1 MKDTI
6 GFFILVL
13 IAFAVGLLVG
23 HTWRTTPKAHIITER
38 DTLLVW
44 DTCYIPQ
51 PAETIRVRMPS
62 VVDTQYVVQEFYTE
76 KLYRDTVFNNDTVM
90 LVIQDTLWRNSLTSR
105 TASLTF
111 NASRFV
117 KANSV
122 GLQGVTGRNTA
133 ALMGVYRHKRLHVM
147 AGYDFIGGAPMV
159 GAGYTLK
166 EW

>member
-6 GFFILVL
+6 GFFILFL
-13 IAFAVGLLVG
+13 IVFVVGVLVG
-23 HTWRTTPKAHIITER
+23 HTWHSCPKAHTINNA

-51 PAETIRVRMPS
+51 PAETIRVKMPS
-62 VVDTQYVVQEFYTE
+62 EVDTAYVVQEFYTE

-122 GLQGVTGRNTA
+122 GLQGVTGRNTI
-133 ALMGVYRHKRLHVM
+133 ALMGVYRHKRLHLM

>member
-1 MKDTI
+1 MKDTL

-13 IAFAVGLLVG
+13 IAFVVGVLVG
-23 HTWRTTPKAHIITER
+23 HTWHTRPKVLTWNER
-38 DTLLVW
+38 DTLLIW
-44 DTCYIPQ
+44 DTCYVPQ
-51 PAETIRVRMPS
+51 PPETIRVRMPS
-62 VVDTQYVVQEFYTE
+62 VVDTEYVVREFYTE
-76 KLYRDTVFNNDTVM
+76 KLYKDTVFNNDTIT

-111 NASRFV
+111 NANRFV

-122 GLQGVTGRNTA
+122 GLQGVLGYNTG
-133 ALMGVYRHKRLHVM
+133 ALMGVYRHKQLHFM

-159 GAGYTLK
+159 GAGYTLS

>member
-1 MKDTI
+1 MRDATR
-6 GFFILVL
+6 FFISVL
-13 IAFAVGLLVG
+13 IAFWVGVLVG
-23 HTWRTTPKAHIITER
+23 RTWHSCPKAHIIDNA

-51 PAETIRVRMPS
+51 PAETIRVKMPS
-62 VVDTQYVVQEFYTE
+62 EVDTAYVVQEFYTE

-122 GLQGVTGRNTA
+122 GLQGVLGYKTG
-133 ALMGVYRHKRLHVM
+133 ALMGVYRHKRLHLM

>member
-1 MKDTI
+1 MKDTL

-13 IAFAVGLLVG
+13 IAFAVGVLVG
-23 HTWRTTPKAHIITER
+23 HTWHTNPKVPQMDGR

-44 DTCYIPQ
+44 DTCYVPQ
-51 PAETIRVRMPS
+51 PPETIRVRMPS
-62 VVDTQYVVQEFYTE
+62 VVDTEYVVREFYTE
-76 KLYRDTVFNNDTVM
+76 KLYKDTVFNNDTVT
-90 LVIQDTLWRNSLTSR
+90 LVLTDTLWRNSLTSR

-122 GLQGVTGRNTA
+122 GLQGVLGHNTG
-133 ALMGVYRHKRLHVM
+133 ALMGVYRHRQLHVM

-159 GAGYTLK
+159 GAGYTFK